1 MYSRSAWL
9 EKHSEIK
16 RILFDYKERTIQDRF
31 ITLVLE
37 VLMMLI
43 EDKLNEKA

>member
-1 MYSRSAWL
+1 MYSRSTWL

-16 RILFDYKERTIQDRF
+16 HILFDYKKRTIQDRF